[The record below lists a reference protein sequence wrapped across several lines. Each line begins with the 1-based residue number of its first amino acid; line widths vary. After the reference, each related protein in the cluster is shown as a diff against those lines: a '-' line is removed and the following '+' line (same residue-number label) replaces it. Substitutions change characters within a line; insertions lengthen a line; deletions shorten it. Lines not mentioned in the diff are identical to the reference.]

1 MGVLEKCWYKNVCK
15 SECTDTCI
23 RYLEMQFLMDSSGL
37 PENKQTPEK
46 LSPGSDLESFQKLQ
60 SIKDNIESFVVN
72 GNNLLLTSPYTGN
85 GKTSWAIKLLLKYF
99 DRVWAG
105 NGFKVR
111 GLFVHMPTLLLKLK
125 NFNDPISEEY
135 KDNLINVDL
144 VVWDDIGSVNLSAYD
159 SNQLLALLDTRL
171 ATGKSNIYTTN
182 LDENSF
188 EKFLGQRLKSRIWNT
203 ATKIELK
210 GRDRRG

>member
-46 LSPGSDLESFQKLQ
+46 LCPGSDLENFQKLQ
-60 SIKDNIESFVVN
+60 SIKDSIESFVVN

-99 DRVWAG
+99 DKIWAG

-111 GLFVHMPTLLLKLK
+111 GLFVHVPTLLLKLK

-182 LDENSF
+182 LDESSF